1 MLRIDHE
8 DSKYVAVLYNYEKE
22 MATKYREYSAF
33 LYMDDKA
40 NVPIG
45 MLTLPLTLA
54 LSLSFS
60 LYTYISKLSEYL
72 YLFLR

>member
-1 MLRIDHE
+1 MLRIDRE
-8 DSKYVAVLYNYEKE
+8 DSKYVAVLYNYEKK
-22 MATKYREYSAF
+22 MATKYRGYSAF

-54 LSLSFS
+54 LSLSV
-60 LYTYISKLSEYL
+60 YIHLKVI
-72 YLFLR
+72 